1 MSHITPQNLKNHPR
15 YIPLFHFVA
24 GPILLL
30 NLVYAIYTLVVA
42 FGSQEKNHAA
52 LVVDNVENL
61 LVAFALLI
69 LFFAARGFATTVQ
82 DRVIRLEEQV
92 RFERLFP
99 DDLRTRIPEFTRD
112 QFVALRFASDVELP
126 VLAREVLDQ
135 RIHDRSAI
143 KQMVKEWRA
152 DHLRV

>member
-1 MSHITPQNLKNHPR
+1 MSQVASQNLKNHAR

-24 GPILLL
+24 GPILLI
-30 NLVYAIYTLVVA
+30 NFVYSIVLAIRVPIWDNID
-42 FGSQEKNHAA
+42 GA
-52 LVVDNVENL
+52 LVGL
-61 LVAFALLI
+61 ALVI
-69 LFFAARGFATTVQ
+69 LFFAARGFATRLQ

-99 DDLRTRIPEFTRD
+99 TDLRTRIPEFTRD
-112 QFVALRFASDVELP
+112 QFVALRFASDSELP
-126 VLAREVLDQ
+126 TLAREVLDQ
-135 RIHDRSAI
+135 RIHDRNAI